1 MPDVG
6 LLIGTASWADK
17 PLIESGKFYPSEA
30 KSAEARL
37 RFYAG
42 QVPLVEAD
50 TTYYGLPAQKMTR
63 LWVERTPPGFLF
75 DVKAYSLF
83 TEHLSPVQRL
93 PKEIQRRLPPALAG
107 SVRTQGS
114 LASARRIRGMV
125 RGRGWRVPTGHPRPR
140 RSGRGAPRSAP
151 GGSAAG
157 PVGGGST
164 SGPAPRAPIART
176 RPTACGSPCA
186 GVSAIRSASGTSSSS
201 CSSEATQSRT
211 SRSGTGSAAAPRC
224 SRIGC
229 ERSAAATPAAPGTW
243 TRPPCKSPGAGAL
256 AIAPSTARGCSSTP
270 CSARTGTSMLPGASC
285 GAWLTW
291 PSASRRASRLMPI
304 RPTGGRSA
312 GSWGARCDPD
322 ASNPGT
328 TASSRTSGPSRSALA
343 RCSASGASRLL
354 CGAVPR
360 SLRADRTAA
369 SVNDGVRRSR
379 WPSSDGSSQRAGGP

>member
-83 TEHLSPVQRL
+83 TEHPSPVQRL

-125 RGRGWRVPTGHPRPR
+125 RGRCWLVQTVHPQPR

-164 SGPAPRAPIART
+164 SGPARPSTIART
-176 RPTACGSPCA
+176 RPTSCGSPCA
-186 GVSAIRSASGTSSSS
+186 GVSAPSWASATSLSCSSSAASRSRTRRSAPGRSASPRG
-201 CSSEATQSRT
+201 SRT
-211 SRSGTGSAAAPRC
+211 R
-224 SRIGC
+224 C
-229 ERSAAATPAAPGTW
+229 ERSVGATPAAPGTW
-243 TRPPCKSPGAGAL
+243 TRP
-256 AIAPSTARGCSSTP
+256 T
-270 CSARTGTSMLPGASC
+270 
-285 GAWLTW
+285 
-291 PSASRRASRLMPI
+291 
-304 RPTGGRSA
+304 
-312 GSWGARCDPD
+312 
-322 ASNPGT
+322 
-328 TASSRTSGPSRSALA
+328 
-343 RCSASGASRLL
+343 
-354 CGAVPR
+354 
-360 SLRADRTAA
+360 
-369 SVNDGVRRSR
+369 
-379 WPSSDGSSQRAGGP
+379 